1 MPLTAVGCVDVIVT
15 ELCIVEV
22 RKEGLVVTA
31 ISPYITKKE
40 LQEKTEAPLYFAD
53 DMKMMLTLEER
64 QV

>member
-1 MPLTAVGCVDVIVT
+1 M
-15 ELCIVEV
+15 
-22 RKEGLVVTA
+22 VTA
-31 ISPYITKKE
+31 ISPYITKEE